1 MKLMFCTD
9 GIPLKFFNFLE
20 NSTCIFFYI
29 IKVKNPSIICYISSI
44 NIYAVTIIT
53 YFTKATYFPCFRE
66 IIKLPSIKRFFKFSS
81 PQIIRVLP
89 CLISPSFSARMR
101 SRRTEAGSSFG
112 SCGTSLPRI
121 ARSRIFDLAFV
132 IVACKTSLLD

>member
-81 PQIIRVLP
+81 PQIIRVIITFEDNRVL
-89 CLISPSFSARMR
+89 LITLNFTLLNQSFF
-101 SRRTEAGSSFG
+101 FG
-112 SCGTSLPRI
+112 SYAFKKNG
-121 ARSRIFDLAFV
+121 SRLIIRVLRYKFTTNSKIKNF
-132 IVACKTSLLD
+132 